1 VIVSWT
7 CPEDARIVS
16 AENEETAEEAVRLH
30 FADFP
35 HADLELVGFTDG
47 GPVIAG
53 RGGLE

>member
-1 VIVSWT
+1 MIVSWT